1 MLDVCARQ
9 LALLEDAPAETLDLN
24 MKLGRVYGDVLD
36 REPAAIEA
44 YRNVLAIEPHHSDA
58 LWALRELY
66 DRTGAAEELA
76 EVNQILLANMDDE
89 DPRSEALYR
98 QLARTYQ
105 EAREQPQPAIDAWSK
120 VLSYSSHDAE
130 AIDHLEELYT
140 QTEAWADCV
149 DILERK
155 AQNTEDPYERASILF
170 RVAEMCT
177 EQLEDRA
184 GSRRAYAAILEVQPD
199 NLDAY
204 EQLITA
210 YEEDEEWEPLV
221 GLLLNRLEY
230 TDDSFEQVEIYGRTA
245 ELFEHQLEQ
254 KESAF
259 LVLSQ
264 AFETTLDDERFG
276 QELARLASE
285 GNFWNPLIETYQNV
299 IQKMGTTVDSVP
311 MRLRVASW
319 WDEKLDQAEHA
330 ATHYQNVLGIEPDN
344 LEALTAL
351 EGLLIRYESWGDAVD
366 ILQRKV
372 EPTSTRMSASGR
384 MRRWPIL
391 WNVIWTVVMMPLRP
405 IVRRCSSTCPTKT
418 S

>member
-1 MLDVCARQ
+1 MDSFLELSGEDAHGLRALERLYEGQESWREYADVCARQ
-9 LALLEDAPAETLDLN
+9 LALLDDAPDETLALN

-105 EAREQPQPAIDAWSK
+105 EALEQPQPAIDAWSK

-254 KESAF
+254 KK
-259 LVLSQ
+259 VLSSSSVKP
-264 AFETTLDDERFG
+264 LK
-276 QELARLASE
+276 RLLMMS
-285 GNFWNPLIETYQNV
+285 G
-299 IQKMGTTVDSVP
+299 SV
-311 MRLRVASW
+311 RNWRV
-319 WDEKLDQAEHA
+319 
-330 ATHYQNVLGIEPDN
+330 
-344 LEALTAL
+344 
-351 EGLLIRYESWGDAVD
+351 
-366 ILQRKV
+366 
-372 EPTSTRMSASGR
+372 
-384 MRRWPIL
+384 
-391 WNVIWTVVMMPLRP
+391 
-405 IVRRCSSTCPTKT
+405 
-418 S
+418 